1 MPIRAILLVS
11 ITLLQGDKVNY
22 LALAELLVAT
32 LLLGFCLWQIG
43 LDLVDASSRVR
54 KASGVVILALATLY
68 SLGVLW
74 LWKWE
79 VAELFDMGW

>member
-1 MPIRAILLVS
+1 MRTILLVS
-11 ITLLQGDKVNY
+11 ITLIQGDKLNY
-22 LALAELLVAT
+22 LGLVELLVAT

-54 KASGVVILALATLY
+54 KVGGVLVLALATLY
-68 SLGVLW
+68 SLGTLW

-79 VAELFDMGW
+79 IAELLDLVW